1 MTALSL
7 EAPVVDYTS
16 NTFCYISQGI
26 AMSGFIAN
34 YSVGTGEEYKKIK
47 EGI

>member
-7 EAPVVDYTS
+7 EASVVDYTG

-26 AMSGFIAN
+26 AMSGFIVN
-34 YSVGTGEEYKKIK
+34 YGVGTGEEYTKIK
-47 EGI
+47 EGT